1 MGKAH
6 HKLCIMHSAFC
17 IKKDGVFMEKYNLL
31 VAGGGFTGVAAAISA
46 ARKGLKVLLVEKS
59 GCLGGAMSNNLIFP
73 FMPYWTQDPET
84 NKTKYLSRGFF
95 EELRLRHMENV
106 WKDHVKHFN
115 SEYMKFLL
123 DEMTDEANVDVL
135 FHSCIFDVKK
145 EGRNIE
151 SVTVAS
157 KSGKFELQA
166 DFYIDATGDGDL
178 FCFAGCDYQL
188 GRDDDG
194 FCQPM
199 TTCFRVGGVDVDLFK
214 EERANL
220 QNLYLEKQKSGEITN
235 PRENILCFFGTGNDV
250 VHFNTTRVIKLDP
263 TNPFELSKAE
273 KIARRQIDEM
283 MRFLKENSKAFEES
297 TVLSVAG
304 EIGVRESRKL
314 KGEYILTADDLIAC
328 TMFDDSIA
336 LGNYDIDIH
345 NPAGT
350 GTSHRYFEKG
360 EFYSIPYRSLLPKEF
375 DNLLVAGRCASA
387 THEAQASIRIM
398 PICCCMGEAAG
409 VACAVAVNSGKNLH
423 NVDIK
428 KVQSALRENGA
439 AIFTEDVTSQ

>member
-1 MGKAH
+1 
-6 HKLCIMHSAFC
+6 
-17 IKKDGVFMEKYNLL
+17 
-31 VAGGGFTGVAAAISA
+31 
-46 ARKGLKVLLVEKS
+46 
-59 GCLGGAMSNNLIFP
+59 MSNNLIFP

-84 NKTKYLSRGFF
+84 NETKYLSRGFF
-95 EELRLRHMENV
+95 EELRLRHMENM

-145 EGRNIE
+145 EGRKIE

-157 KSGKFELQA
+157 KSGKFELEA

-314 KGEYILTADDLIAC
+314 KGEYILTADDLISC

-409 VACAVAVNSGKNLH
+409 VACAVAFDSGKNLH
-423 NVDIK
+423 NLDVK
-428 KVQSALRENGA
+428 QVQSILRENGA
-439 AIFTEDVTSQ
+439 AIFTEDVTNQ